1 MRAFTK
7 HNRTMNIV
15 IIGKGN
21 VATNLDYAFRKKGLV
36 CEMVSSREGLDELP
50 LANVYIYAV
59 KDEALAEVVAQVKG
73 KERAMHL
80 HTSGSMP
87 ISVFGD
93 DKPHAG
99 IFYPFQTFSKA
110 CLIEDFSTVPI
121 FFEARG
127 IDDISAVY
135 SLALSITS
143 HVYETTQHDRERLH
157 VAGVFTNNFTNLMY
171 TMAAELLQNTHIPFK
186 ALLPLIDETAKKIHT
201 LAPRDAQTGPARRG
215 DENVM
220 RHHLSLLGNEQQK
233 VYQLLSEEIL
243 RRNH

>member
-1 MRAFTK
+1 MK
-7 HNRTMNIV
+7 IV

-21 VATNLDYAFRKKGLV
+21 VATNLDYAFRKKGV
-36 CEMVSSREGLDELP
+36 ACEMVSSREGLEDLP
-50 LANVYIYAV
+50 QANVYIYAV
-59 KDEALAEVVAQVKG
+59 KDEALCTVVEQVKG

-87 ISVFGD
+87 ISIFGK

-99 IFYPFQTFSKA
+99 IFYPFQTFSKER
-110 CLIEDFSTVPI
+110 LIEDFSTVPV

-157 VAGVFTNNFTNLMY
+157 VAGVYACNFTNLMY
-171 TMAAELLQNTHIPFK
+171 TIAAELLRSTHIPFS
-186 ALLPLIDETAKKIHT
+186 ALLPLIDETASKIHT
-201 LAPRDAQTGPARRG
+201 LSPHEAQTGPARRG
-215 DENVM
+215 DANVM
-220 RHHLSLLGNEQQK
+220 NHHLSLLTTEKQREL
-233 VYQLLSEEIL
+233 YTLLSNEI
-243 RRNH
+243 RRISESL

>member
-1 MRAFTK
+1 MK
-7 HNRTMNIV
+7 IV

-21 VATNLDYAFRKKGLV
+21 VATNLDYAFRKKGV
-36 CEMVSSREGLDELP
+36 ACEMVSSREGLEDLP
-50 LANVYIYAV
+50 QANVYIYAV
-59 KDEALAEVVAQVKG
+59 KDEALCTVVEQVKG

-87 ISVFGD
+87 ISIFGK

-99 IFYPFQTFSKA
+99 IFYPFQTFSKER
-110 CLIEDFSTVPI
+110 LIEDFSTVPV

-157 VAGVFTNNFTNLMY
+157 VAGVYACNFTNLMY
-171 TMAAELLQNTHIPFK
+171 TIAAELLRSTHIPFS
-186 ALLPLIDETAKKIHT
+186 ALLPLIDETASKIHT
-201 LAPRDAQTGPARRG
+201 LSPHEAQTGPARRG
-215 DENVM
+215 DANVM
-220 RHHLSLLGNEQQK
+220 NHHLSLLTTEKQREL
-233 VYQLLSEEIL
+233 YTLLSNEI
-243 RRNH
+243 RNHSN

>member
-1 MRAFTK
+1 MK
-7 HNRTMNIV
+7 IV

-21 VATNLDYAFRKKGLV
+21 VATNLDYAFRKKGV
-36 CEMVSSREGLDELP
+36 ACEMVSSREGLEDLP
-50 LANVYIYAV
+50 QANVYIYAV
-59 KDEALAEVVAQVKG
+59 KDEALCTVVEQVKG

-87 ISVFGD
+87 ISIFGK

-99 IFYPFQTFSKA
+99 IFYPFQTFSKER
-110 CLIEDFSTVPI
+110 LIEDFSTVPV

-157 VAGVFTNNFTNLMY
+157 VAGVYACNFTNLMY
-171 TMAAELLQNTHIPFK
+171 TIAAELLRSTHIPFS
-186 ALLPLIDETAKKIHT
+186 ALLPLIDETASKIHT
-201 LAPRDAQTGPARRG
+201 LSPHEAQTGPARRG
-215 DENVM
+215 DTNVM
-220 RHHLSLLGNEQQK
+220 NHHLSLLTTEKQREL
-233 VYQLLSEEIL
+233 YTLLSNEI
-243 RRNH
+243 RRISESF

>member
-1 MRAFTK
+1 
-7 HNRTMNIV
+7 MNII
-15 IIGKGN
+15 IIGQGN
-21 VATNLDYAFRKKGLV
+21 VATNLDYAFRKKGVV
-36 CEMVSSREGLDELP
+36 CQMVSSREGLDSLP
-50 LANVYIYAV
+50 AANVYIYAV
-59 KDEALAEVVAQVKG
+59 KDEALAAVVAQVKG

-80 HTSGSMP
+80 HTSGTMP

-110 CLIEDFSTVPI
+110 RVIEDFSTVPV

-135 SLALSITS
+135 SLALTITS

-157 VAGVFTNNFTNLMY
+157 VAGVYACNFTNLMY
-171 TMAAELLQNTHIPFK
+171 TIASELLQNTHIPFS
-186 ALLPLIDETAKKIHT
+186 ALLPLIDETAAKIHT

-220 RHHLSLLGNEQQK
+220 AHHLALLDEEKRQL
-233 VYQLLSEEIL
+233 YRLLSDAI
-243 RRNH
+243 RKRP

>member
-1 MRAFTK
+1 
-7 HNRTMNIV
+7 MNIV

-21 VATNLDYAFRKKGLV
+21 VATNLDYAFRKKGIA
-36 CEMVSSREGLDELP
+36 CQMVSSREGLDQLP
-50 LANVYIYAV
+50 QANVYIYAV
-59 KDEALAEVVAQVKG
+59 RDEALPSVVKQVVGVG
-73 KERAMHL
+73 KSLHL
-80 HTSGSMP
+80 HTSGTMP
-87 ISVFGD
+87 ITVFGD

-110 CLIEDFSTVPI
+110 RLIEDFSTVPV

-135 SLALSITS
+135 SLALTITS
-143 HVYETTQHDRERLH
+143 HVYEATQHDRERLH

-186 ALLPLIDETAKKIHT
+186 ALLPLIDETAAKVHT
-201 LAPRDAQTGPARRG
+201 LSPRDAQTGPARRG

-220 RHHLSLLGNEQQK
+220 NHHLSLLNDEQRQ
-233 VYQLLSEEIL
+233 VYQLLSDAIKK
-243 RRNH
+243 R

>member
-1 MRAFTK
+1 MK
-7 HNRTMNIV
+7 IV

-21 VATNLDYAFRKKGLV
+21 VATNLDYAFRKKGV
-36 CEMVSSREGLDELP
+36 ACEMVSSREGLEDLP
-50 LANVYIYAV
+50 QANVYIYAV
-59 KDEALAEVVAQVKG
+59 KDEALCTVVEQVKG

-87 ISVFGD
+87 ISIFGK

-99 IFYPFQTFSKA
+99 IFYPFQTFSKER
-110 CLIEDFSTVPI
+110 LIEDFSTVPV

-157 VAGVFTNNFTNLMY
+157 VAGVYACNFTNLMY
-171 TMAAELLQNTHIPFK
+171 TIAAELLRSTHIPFS
-186 ALLPLIDETAKKIHT
+186 ALLPLIDETASKIHT
-201 LAPRDAQTGPARRG
+201 LSPHEAQTGPARRG
-215 DENVM
+215 DANVM
-220 RHHLSLLGNEQQK
+220 NHHLSLLTTEKQREL
-233 VYQLLSEEIL
+233 YTLLSNEI
-243 RRNH
+243 RRISESF

>member
-1 MRAFTK
+1 
-7 HNRTMNIV
+7 MNII
-15 IIGKGN
+15 IIGQGN
-21 VATNLDYAFRKKGLV
+21 VATNLDYAFRKKGIV
-36 CEMVSSREGLDELP
+36 CQMVSSREGLDSLP
-50 LANVYIYAV
+50 AANVYIYAV
-59 KDEALAEVVAQVKG
+59 KDEALAAVVAQVKG

-80 HTSGSMP
+80 HTSGTMP

-110 CLIEDFSTVPI
+110 RVIEDFSTVPV

-135 SLALSITS
+135 SLALTITS
-143 HVYETTQHDRERLH
+143 HVYEATQHDRERLH
-157 VAGVFTNNFTNLMY
+157 VAGVYACNFTNLMY
-171 TMAAELLQNTHIPFK
+171 TMAAELLQNTHIPFS
-186 ALLPLIDETAKKIHT
+186 ALLPLIDETAAKIHT

-220 RHHLSLLGNEQQK
+220 AHHLALLDEEKRQL
-233 VYQLLSEEIL
+233 YRLLSDAI
-243 RRNH
+243 RKRS